1 MSQAL
6 APRVLTK
13 RQQEVLT
20 QVENGINPYFTAR
33 AYGSSFHQMMWRIR
47 DLMAWRKKQWVL
59 PREGR
64 AVLKQARR

>member
-33 AYGSSFHQMMWRIR
+33 ALFWGVVAGIVR
-47 DLMAWRKKQWVL
+47 
-59 PREGR
+59 
-64 AVLKQARR
+64 